1 MPHFGPGISRRLW
14 TIWHHQVQN
23 YQGQPS
29 HREAWSKVEE
39 KSHLV
44 TSALAPAMLS
54 KGTSTDRLQA
64 DDLAVVEIPAFKA
77 LRFDALC
84 IDKAQIE
91 L

>member
-1 MPHFGPGISRRLW
+1 MVLAFLAGYGPFGIIRFRIIKASQVIEKPGAKLR
-14 TIWHHQVQN
+14 
-23 YQGQPS
+23 
-29 HREAWSKVEE
+29 K

-44 TSALAPAMLS
+44 TSMLAPAMLS

>member
-1 MPHFGPGISRRLW
+1 M
-14 TIWHHQVQN
+14 
-23 YQGQPS
+23 
-29 HREAWSKVEE
+29 
-39 KSHLV
+39 
-44 TSALAPAMLS
+44 LAPAMLS

-91 L
+91 LWSVPEVIASLWVSSLSKRGVLA